1 MKSKYYLMNGNKKQV
16 VDKYQRMKEDLNE
29 KERTI
34 NSLNNELQATQNEIN
49 ILIQKSQIMLKE
61 SKSETALFYAFQ
73 INYLIF
79 F

>member
-1 MKSKYYLMNGNKKQV
+1 LLNGNKKQV

-49 ILIQKSQIMLKE
+49 VLIQKSQIMLKE

-73 INYLIF
+73 MNF
-79 F
+79 A

>member
-1 MKSKYYLMNGNKKQV
+1 
-16 VDKYQRMKEDLNE
+16 MKEDLNE

-49 ILIQKSQIMLKE
+49 VLIQKSQIMLKE

-73 INYLIF
+73 MNF
-79 F
+79 A

>member
-1 MKSKYYLMNGNKKQV
+1 MLNGNKKQV

-49 ILIQKSQIMLKE
+49 VLIQKSQIMLKE

-73 INYLIF
+73 MNF
-79 F
+79 A